1 MKSHLLREDA
11 KKTLCGVKVTD
22 FTPKANNAHEAT
34 CKRCVQK
41 VATETLAADANLE
54 LMGFS
59 EMEVMFAA
67 HPLVVTNGAR
77 AAREVGYSEA
87 VATRQVGSLRRKL
100 WPLIQHFQQQRAE
113 RFSISRERI
122 QHELATVGFAN
133 ILDYI
138 EVDEQTGET
147 RTKMLNELTRDQA
160 AAIQEYS
167 LMPVE
172 KVDPD
177 TGETKTVKVLSKI
190 KLFDKRS
197 ALVDL
202 GKTIGLFNEKMQ
214 LLLPNQEDEEGR
226 AEVPLNQ
233 LSTTALEQIQKIIH
247 KAASEVESAQSDTQ
261 ALPGQ
266 CATVNDDVKK

>member
-22 FTPKANNAHEAT
+22 FTPMANNAAEAT
-34 CKRCVQK
+34 CRRCVQK
-41 VATETLAADANLE
+41 VATETLAQNASLE

-77 AAREVGYSEA
+77 AAREVGYSES
-87 VATRQVGSLRRKL
+87 VATRSIGALRKKL

-133 ILDYI
+133 ILDYVEI
-138 EVDEQTGET
+138 DEETGET

-172 KVDPD
+172 KLDPE
-177 TGETKTVKVLSKI
+177 TGETKVVKVLSKI

-202 GKTIGLFNEKMQ
+202 GKTIGMFNEKMQ
-214 LLLPNQEDEEGR
+214 LSIAPGTDEER

-233 LSTTALEQIQKIIH
+233 LSTAALEQIQKIIL
-247 KAASEVESAQSDTQ
+247 KAASEVESAQSDTR

-266 CATVNDDVKK
+266 CATVSDGSKK

>member
-1 MKSHLLREDA
+1 LKSHLLREDG
-11 KKTLCGVKVTD
+11 KKTLCGVKATD
-22 FTPKANNAHEAT
+22 FTPMANNAADAT

-41 VATETLAADANLE
+41 VATETLAQGASLE

-77 AAREVGYSEA
+77 AAREVGYSEN
-87 VATRQVGSLRRKL
+87 VATRSIGALRRKL

-133 ILDYI
+133 ILDYVEI
-138 EVDEQTGET
+138 DEETGET

-172 KVDPD
+172 KVDPE
-177 TGETKTVKVLSKI
+177 TGETKVVKVLSKI
-190 KLFDKRS
+190 RLFDKRS

-202 GKTIGLFNEKMQ
+202 GKTIGMFNEKMQ
-214 LLLPNQEDEEGR
+214 VTLSGDTEEER
-226 AEVPLNQ
+226 AEVPLNK
-233 LSTTALEQIQKIIH
+233 LSTSALEQIQKIIIR
-247 KAASEVESAQSDTQ
+247 AASEVESAQADTK

-266 CATVNDDVKK
+266 CVTVSDDGKK